1 MEIPLVTPGKEEEPR
16 RKVLDQS
23 QVMAEAFDEDV
34 LAEIERRLDREE
46 GPVPGGAGEKVELDK
61 ADLPIL
67 EMPVPQAPPPEVEV
81 DLAGE
86 APSLAAMPVEA
97 PTEEEAPASKKRLG
111 LFLGLG
117 AGVALLAVGAV
128 GAWLYL
134 KKPAPAPAPAPAPV
148 ASLPAETPAEKPPEA
163 RPELNYKL
171 EPFLVPLL
179 KSKDGGRLLL
189 ISLSLEVG
197 DPKVRDLLNPRK
209 VAMRDLIYR
218 LLRDR
223 PADEI
228 KSARTKHLLE
238 TQIKT
243 ELNHYLGTEV
253 ITQVRF
259 TDFVITG

>member
-1 MEIPLVTPGKEEEPR
+1 M
-16 RKVLDQS
+16 
-23 QVMAEAFDEDV
+23 
-34 LAEIERRLDREE
+34 
-46 GPVPGGAGEKVELDK
+46 
-61 ADLPIL
+61 
-67 EMPVPQAPPPEVEV
+67 
-81 DLAGE
+81 
-86 APSLAAMPVEA
+86 
-97 PTEEEAPASKKRLG
+97 
-111 LFLGLG
+111 
-117 AGVALLAVGAV
+117 

-134 KKPAPAPAPAPAPV
+134 KKPAPAPEPAQAPL